1 MIAFD
6 TNALVRMLIED
17 DPDQV
22 QIIREMVLYTEKHS
36 GRIIIL
42 TEVLIK
48 TVWVLESAY
57 QCTRQEIFTFLE
69 TLLKTHT
76 FVTSD
81 PAAVRAAVA
90 QYKKGGDFADLVIVN
105 RARQLHVEKLISF
118 DRKFQ
123 KKFPGYVVESLEAI

>member
-17 DPDQV
+17 HSDQF
-22 QIIREMVLYTEKHS
+22 QILKDIVLYTEKHS

-42 TEVLIK
+42 TEVLIE

-57 QCTRQEIFTFLE
+57 QCTRRDISTFLE
-69 TLLKTHT
+69 TLLSTHT
-76 FVTSD
+76 FTPSD
-81 PAAVRAAVA
+81 PAAVRAAIG
-90 QYKKGGDFADLVIVN
+90 QYKKGGDFADLVIVS
-105 RARQLHVEKLISF
+105 RARQLHAEKLVSF
-118 DRKFQ
+118 DRKLQ